1 MFIFIDM
8 KIIIRDELVN
18 NLRDQIK
25 TLGVSEV
32 CKLIGGGETLLKV
45 AFNGDLKEF
54 YKSTGFVPYKFDST
68 GENMFIDNLLI
79 ESLNLDDVSNQRYD
93 SGKKLG
99 DFIWISS
106 GNRGFKVNTILSSP
120 FKSVNGQE
128 LRRVIG
134 RSGDYGFGDSYGG
147 ISKKNTIGKRGR
159 TQIFK
164 QIIEKYK
171 LNSYI

>member
-1 MFIFIDM
+1 M
-8 KIIIRDELVN
+8 KIIIKESVSEKLVEL
-18 NLRDQIK
+18 IK
-25 TLGVSEV
+25 TRGVGETI
-32 CKLIGGGETLLKV
+32 KLVGGIKTLLKV
-45 AFNGDLKEF
+45 AFNDDLKEF

-99 DFIWISS
+99 DFRWVSS
-106 GNRGFKVNTILSSP
+106 GMNFKVNTILSSP
-120 FKSVNGQE
+120 FKSINGQE

-134 RSGDYGFGDSYGG
+134 RSGDYGFGDSYVG

-164 QIIEKYK
+164 QIIEKYN
-171 LNSYI
+171 LESYL

>member
-1 MFIFIDM
+1 MFLFIFIDM
-8 KIIIRDELVN
+8 KIIIRNELVN

-32 CKLIGGGETLLKV
+32 CKLIGGGDTLLKV
-45 AFNGDLKEF
+45 AFNGDLNEF
-54 YKSTGFVPYKFDST
+54 YKTTGYVPYKFDST

-79 ESLNLDDVSNQRYD
+79 ESLNLEDVWN
-93 SGKKLG
+93 KKEKILG
-99 DFIWISS
+99 DFRWVNS
-106 GNRGFKVNTILSSP
+106 GMNFKVNTILSIP
-120 FKSVNGQE
+120 FKSINGQE

-134 RSGDYGFGDSYGG
+134 RSGDYGFGDSYAG
-147 ISKKNTIGKRGR
+147 ISKRNTIGKRGR

>member
-1 MFIFIDM
+1 M

-32 CKLIGGGETLLKV
+32 CKLIGGVETLLKV

-68 GENMFIDNLLI
+68 GENMYIDNLLI

-99 DFIWISS
+99 DFRWTS
-106 GNRGFKVNTILSSP
+106 GGMNYKVNTILSSP

>member
-1 MFIFIDM
+1 M

-68 GENMFIDNLLI
+68 GENMYIDNLLL
-79 ESLNLDDVSNQRYD
+79 ESLNLED
-93 SGKKLG
+93 SWNKIEKKLG
-99 DFIWISS
+99 DFRWKS
-106 GNRGFKVNTILSSP
+106 GGMNFKLTSYVSPP
-120 FKSVNGQE
+120 FKSQSGQE

-134 RSGDYGFGDSYGG
+134 TCGDSGFGYSY
-147 ISKKNTIGKRGR
+147 ITKRNTIGKRGR

-164 QIIEKYK
+164 QIIEKYN
-171 LNSYI
+171 LDSFL

>member
-1 MFIFIDM
+1 M

-68 GENMFIDNLLI
+68 GENMYIDNLLI

-99 DFIWISS
+99 DFRWTS
-106 GNRGFKVNTILSSP
+106 GGMNYKVNTILSSP
-120 FKSVNGQE
+120 FKSINGQE

-134 RSGDYGFGDSYGG
+134 RSGDSGFGDSYAG